1 MHRAILCA
9 SLILAYT
16 PIFAQNS
23 SQFDKNKL
31 FQQAG
36 ERIFVDQSLDNSL
49 AFSGYFSAVANF
61 VGSQN
66 NTITLQPTLYA
77 LNNII
82 HGRSTTIDTTYAK
95 EVFARNFQINLGI
108 TPNAKDFFSKPTD
121 YQAGF
126 TFALL
131 NNKDI
136 PLEYFDISSG
146 PWKRFS
152 EMWDTLNQYLYG
164 LHARLTKA
172 DYHRIIAIAD
182 SGYYE
187 LLPDTIYNYLRKNF
201 GDVMGRD
208 FQKKMVDSLSKAL
221 SRQSLL
227 TLGGN
232 AIYGLTSYWWDDFT
246 ITAAY
251 SKYILPQKGFWI
263 DPSVDLTASYSVE
276 DDTSKIGK
284 NSQREVFQLS
294 AEFNLRM
301 SNFEIRP
308 GVSLKNIPKG
318 LYKKE
323 TQNKVSPTADFDL
336 KIADKTV
343 VALTLNYDKD
353 IGKLTGGLKIQS
365 SLR

>member
-1 MHRAILCA
+1 MRRAILWA
-9 SLILAYT
+9 SLFLAYT
-16 PIFAQNS
+16 PIFAQTS

-31 FQQAG
+31 YQQAG

-49 AFSGYFSAVANF
+49 AFSGYFSAVASF

-77 LNNII
+77 LNNIF
-82 HGRSTTIDTTYAK
+82 HGRSTMIDTTYAK
-95 EVFARNFQINLGI
+95 EIFARNFQFNLGF
-108 TPNAKDFFSKPTD
+108 TPNAKDLFSKPPD

-164 LHARLTKA
+164 LHTKLTKE
-172 DYHRIIAIAD
+172 DYHRILAIAD

-187 LLPDTIYNYLRKNF
+187 LLPDTIYIYLKKNF
-201 GDVMGRD
+201 GDVLGQD

-232 AIYGLTSYWWDDFT
+232 TTYGLTNYWWDDFT
-246 ITAAY
+246 FKATY
-251 SKYILPQKGFWI
+251 SKYILPKKVAWI
-263 DPSVDLTASYSVE
+263 DPSVDLTASYSAE

-284 NSQREVFQLS
+284 NSQREVFQFS
-294 AEFNLRM
+294 AEVNLRM
-301 SNFEIRP
+301 SNFEFRP
-308 GVSLKNIPKG
+308 GISLKNIPNG
-318 LYKKE
+318 LYKSE

-353 IGKLTGGLKIQS
+353 IRKLTGGLKIQS